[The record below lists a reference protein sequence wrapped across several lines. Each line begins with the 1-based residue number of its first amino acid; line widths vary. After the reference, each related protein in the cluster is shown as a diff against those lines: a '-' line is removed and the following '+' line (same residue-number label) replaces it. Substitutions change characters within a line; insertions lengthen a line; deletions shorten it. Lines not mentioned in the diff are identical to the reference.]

1 MRRVARTVAVMGV
14 ALVGLAAC
22 SPGVSQ
28 QDLDAA
34 RSAGASEASASA
46 AQQEQVDK
54 LKRQIDELQRDK
66 QAAREAERRA
76 KAAER
81 RASAD
86 NNNGGGGSS
95 GLSGPVTACGD
106 GVYAGS
112 ATSCSFA
119 MNVAGEY
126 GSNPGATTITAF
138 SPVTGTQYTLSCS
151 PWSGGG
157 HVCTGGNNASIYL
170 P

>member
-1 MRRVARTVAVMGV
+1 MTGVARVLSATLTVMVV
-14 ALVGLAAC
+14 AGC
-22 SPGVSQ
+22 GSQVSQ

-46 AQQEQVDK
+46 AQQQQVDK
-54 LKRQIDELQRDK
+54 LKRQIDDLRKDK
-66 QAAREAERRA
+66 QAAREAEREAR
-76 KAAER
+76 AAER
-81 RASAD
+81 RASQDD
-86 NNNGGGGSS
+86 NSGGGGSS

-106 GVYAGS
+106 GVYAG
-112 ATSCSFA
+112 ANTSCSFA

-126 GSNPGATTITAF
+126 GSNPGATSITAF
-138 SPVTGTQYTLSCS
+138 SPVTGTQYSLSCS
-151 PWSGGG
+151 SWSGGG

>member
-1 MRRVARTVAVMGV
+1 MKRVARTVAVLGV
-14 ALVGLAAC
+14 ALVGVAAC

-46 AQQEQVDK
+46 AQQDQVDK

-81 RASAD
+81 RASTD
-86 NNNGGGGSS
+86 NNGGGSS

-151 PWSGGG
+151 SWSGGG
-157 HVCTGGNNASIYL
+157 HVCTGGNNASVYL